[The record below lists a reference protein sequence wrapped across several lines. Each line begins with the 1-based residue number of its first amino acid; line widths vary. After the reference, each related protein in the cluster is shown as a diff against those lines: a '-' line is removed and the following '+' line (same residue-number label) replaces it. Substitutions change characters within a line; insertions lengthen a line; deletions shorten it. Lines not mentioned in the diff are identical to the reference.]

1 MNENKILT
9 NNLKKVIKFVQES
22 VALANY
28 KRRSNRII
36 PVLTDTIENLEYV
49 LITFA
54 LIISYHKNMGYTALA
69 QKIGNNIIYYY
80 YKNVVVN
87 ESKSKKDNIEWNEL
101 KKNNITDKRSVLLG
115 DYFLRCFIVSGI
127 ISKEFNREESNIA
140 LVKFNKDYLD
150 EIKNL
155 IISPSTLPMLC
166 EPAKWGDKKYGG
178 FLENDIL
185 KKEIYT
191 KATSNKH
198 KIENKEFLYNSVNY
212 LNSIQFEINIDLLE
226 FLAKKGNSLLY
237 TNEDIS
243 ESERLQQAITLKIA
257 ETYKNIPI
265 YLNTHTDW
273 RGRLYTN
280 SFLFLIKEV
289 I

>member
-1 MNENKILT
+1 MKWI
-9 NNLKKVIKFVQES
+9 
-22 VALANY
+22 
-28 KRRSNRII
+28 
-36 PVLTDTIENLEYV
+36 
-49 LITFA
+49 
-54 LIISYHKNMGYTALA
+54 
-69 QKIGNNIIYYY
+69 
-80 YKNVVVN
+80 
-87 ESKSKKDNIEWNEL
+87 

>member
-1 MNENKILT
+1 MKWI
-9 NNLKKVIKFVQES
+9 
-22 VALANY
+22 
-28 KRRSNRII
+28 
-36 PVLTDTIENLEYV
+36 
-49 LITFA
+49 
-54 LIISYHKNMGYTALA
+54 
-69 QKIGNNIIYYY
+69 
-80 YKNVVVN
+80 
-87 ESKSKKDNIEWNEL
+87 

-198 KIENKEFLYNSVNY
+198 K
-212 LNSIQFEINIDLLE
+212 
-226 FLAKKGNSLLY
+226 
-237 TNEDIS
+237 
-243 ESERLQQAITLKIA
+243 LKI
-257 ETYKNIPI
+257 KSF
-265 YLNTHTDW
+265 
-273 RGRLYTN
+273 YTT
-280 SFLFLIKEV
+280 L
-289 I
+289 